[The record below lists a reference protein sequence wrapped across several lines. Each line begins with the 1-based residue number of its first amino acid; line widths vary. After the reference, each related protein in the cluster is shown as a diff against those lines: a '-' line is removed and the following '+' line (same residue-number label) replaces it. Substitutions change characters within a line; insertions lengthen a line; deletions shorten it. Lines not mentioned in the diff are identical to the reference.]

1 MASGPAREANSSL
14 ELPLELEEEEGM
26 EEEEEGAPDGLLE
39 GSASRESNRKFAVR
53 LVHYTLASFTDCQA
67 PDSQARGM
75 RGWE

>member
-39 GSASRESNRKFAVR
+39 GSD
-53 LVHYTLASFTDCQA
+53 L
-67 PDSQARGM
+67 
-75 RGWE
+75 